1 MKPWALSKITIQE
14 EYFVHSNEGSFFQED
29 GGQKFF
35 TLAMGREWDGGE
47 VLDEFC

>member
-1 MKPWALSKITIQE
+1 MKPWVLSKITLQDG
-14 EYFVHSNEGSFFQED
+14 YFVHSNEGSFFQED

-47 VLDEFC
+47 VFDELC